1 MNLAP
6 DSLLFGVSPE
16 ILIDCAQQLRDD
28 LRPFSMDEFCKAI
41 GAPESEAGPVLE
53 QMISEGFVALADR
66 ELGQYVPTTKLNQL
80 AVASISNGIPRDKA
94 DEILLAVVR
103 MAEEVNAQPDVYR
116 YAVECLV
123 VFGSYLGAKPVLGDL
138 DIGVELRELPRER
151 DGARRPIVEIVQG
164 GMSSLNKTMA
174 ALRLRKPKQISIH
187 RLAEVVSLATPYKIV
202 WGELPASFEM
212 K

>member
-1 MNLAP
+1 MNLTP

-41 GAPESEAGPVLE
+41 GAPQSEAGPVLK
-53 QMISEGFVALADR
+53 QMISEGFVTLDDTK
-66 ELGQYVPTTKLNQL
+66 LGQYIPTSKFNQL
-80 AVASISNGIPRDKA
+80 AVASISNGISRDKA
-94 DEILLAVVR
+94 DELLLAVVR
-103 MAEEVNAQPDVYR
+103 MAEKVNAQPDVYR

-151 DGARRPIVEIVQG
+151 DGARRPIKEIVQG
-164 GMSSLNKTMA
+164 GMSSLNKTMS
-174 ALRLRKPKQISIH
+174 ALRLRKPKLISIH
-187 RLAEVVSLATPYKIV
+187 ELGEVVALGTEYKVI
-202 WGELPASFEM
+202 WGRLPERYSVT
-212 K
+212 